1 MRLAD
6 EARSAKNRAK
16 RLKKK
21 DKRKT
26 KSVTAASSKSKPSI
40 NGSSAAGAGGE
51 EGSSNSDS
59 DEDGEGRQKKRRVLA
74 SGAPGS
80 VVFRGKDEREQD
92 DDQPR
97 EEEVRVKRIEQA
109 ISGNGSG
116 EAGDGQEVSAA
127 AAPTIQPQGISIVD
141 ED

>member
-21 DKRKT
+21 DKRKG
-26 KSVTAASSKSKPSI
+26 KPASKVKDGPAAAE
-40 NGSSAAGAGGE
+40 AAEAE
-51 EGSSNSDS
+51 SSDS
-59 DEDGEGRQKKRRVLA
+59 DSGEGEGRQKKRRVLA

-80 VVFRGKDEREQD
+80 VVFRGKDERVED

-97 EEEVRVKRIEQA
+97 EEEVRVRRIDQA
-109 ISGNGSG
+109 VNG
-116 EAGDGQEVSAA
+116 DSAHETELSPA
-127 AAPTIQPQGISIVD
+127 VQPQGISIVD